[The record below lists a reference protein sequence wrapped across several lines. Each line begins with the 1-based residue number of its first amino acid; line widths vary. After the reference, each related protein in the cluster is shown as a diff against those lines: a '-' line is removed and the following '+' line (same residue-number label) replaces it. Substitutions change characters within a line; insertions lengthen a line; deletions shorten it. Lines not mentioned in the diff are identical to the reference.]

1 MKPVV
6 IIVHEVRGITE
17 NLRLLASL
25 LESEGYCVILPS
37 LYGDN
42 CAGSDGQ
49 ESYDRFF
56 RDVGIEKATEMIGE
70 IITANDGAGIT
81 LLGFSVGATIAW
93 LHSRNGK
100 VRPVV
105 GFYGSR
111 IRHFQEVEPLADVDL
126 FFSIERG
133 FDAEELVGRLNGKQ
147 NVAARLI
154 SGDHGFYSKL
164 DFDSPEIRETNRMI
178 LALLKGYKRS
188 QGTNED

>member
-1 MKPVV
+1 VLQVGEKEMKPVV

-37 LYGDN
+37 LYGEN
-42 CAGSDGQ
+42 YAGSDGQ

-100 VRPVV
+100 VRSVV

-133 FDAEELVGRLNGKQ
+133 FNAEELVGRLNGKQ

-178 LALLKGYKRS
+178 LALLKGV
-188 QGTNED
+188 

>member
-1 MKPVV
+1 MLQVGEKEMKPVV

-37 LYGDN
+37 LYGEN
-42 CAGSDGQ
+42 YAGSDEQ
-49 ESYDRFF
+49 TSYDRFF

-93 LHSRNGK
+93 RHSRNGK
-100 VRPVV
+100 VRSVV

-133 FDAEELVGRLNGKQ
+133 FNAEELVGRLNGKQ

-178 LALLKGYKRS
+178 LALLKGV
-188 QGTNED
+188 

>member
-37 LYGDN
+37 LYGEN
-42 CAGSDGQ
+42 YAGSDGQ

-93 LHSRNGK
+93 RHSRNGK
-100 VRPVV
+100 VRSVV

-133 FDAEELVGRLNGKQ
+133 FNAEELVGRLNGKQ

-164 DFDSPEIRETNRMI
+164 DFDSPEIREANRLI
-178 LALLKGYKRS
+178 LALLKGV
-188 QGTNED
+188 

>member
-1 MKPVV
+1 MLQAGEKEMKPVV

-37 LYGDN
+37 LYGEN
-42 CAGSDGQ
+42 YAGSDGQ

-100 VRPVV
+100 VRSVV

-133 FDAEELVGRLNGKQ
+133 FNAEELVGRLNGKQ

-178 LALLKGYKRS
+178 LALLKGV
-188 QGTNED
+188 

>member
-25 LESEGYCVILPS
+25 LESEGFSVLLPS

-49 ESYDRFF
+49 ASYDRFF
-56 RDVGIEKATEMIGE
+56 REVGIEKATEMIGE
-70 IITANDGAGIT
+70 VIESSASTGIT

-93 LHSRNGK
+93 MHSRNGN
-100 VRPVV
+100 VRSVV

-126 FFSIERG
+126 FFCSERG
-133 FDAEELVGRLNGKQ
+133 FDAEGLIGRLNGKQ
-147 NVAARLI
+147 NVRARLI
-154 SGDHGFYSKL
+154 SGEHGFYSTL
-164 DFDSPEIRETNRMI
+164 DFDSPEILEANRLI
-178 LALLKGYKRS
+178 LASLKNGLHRS
-188 QGTNED
+188 